1 MSTADGAIIIQAAA
15 HTALVVIGE
24 TAAVTQEESTGI
36 EVTQEGNGIEVGL
49 LGATIDTIV
58 ALTTHVAITRSL
70 IIKRSK
76 SS

>member
-15 HTALVVIGE
+15 HTALVVTDE
-24 TAAVTQEESTGI
+24 AAAVTQEGSTGT

-70 IIKRSK
+70 IIKR
-76 SS
+76 